1 MNSKETLNKIYE
13 YIMIDYDMG
22 LMDNEET
29 EALIKDY
36 NIIKQ
41 DLERLEKLEKEN
53 QELKEKC
60 KILEENQETVLT
72 TLESSVQENV
82 KLRQVIEILKDELE
96 ISFEDR
102 TQEGNGY
109 WVILQNWN
117 GEEEVVINFNAP
129 DNYELLKEVLEEK

>member
-1 MNSKETLNKIYE
+1 MNSKETLNKMYN

-22 LMDNEET
+22 LMDNEDT
-29 EALIKDY
+29 EALIEDY
-36 NIIKQ
+36 NIIKR
-41 DLERLEKLEKEN
+41 DLDRLEKLEKEN
-53 QELKEKC
+53 QELKEKYE
-60 KILEENQETVLT
+60 ILEENQETVLT

-82 KLRQVIEILKDELE
+82 KLRKVIEILKDELE
-96 ISFEDR
+96 ISFEDT

-109 WVILQNWN
+109 WVVLQNWN

>member
-1 MNSKETLNKIYE
+1 MNSKETLNKMYD
-13 YIMIDYDMG
+13 YIMIDNDMG

-29 EALIKDY
+29 EALTKDY

-60 KILEENQETVLT
+60 KLLEENKETILT

-82 KLRQVIEILKDELE
+82 KLKKVIEILKDELE
-96 ISFEDR
+96 ISFEDT

-109 WVILQNWN
+109 WVVLQNWS
-117 GEEEVVINFNAP
+117 GEEECEAQESI
-129 DNYELLKEVLEEK
+129 